1 MLLKAVQ
8 RAEGNITLQG
18 RVNPNFMFHREGQS
32 VMILIYQTLYLIVI
46 DSYSLICLGPKSK
59 IIYIVI

>member
-8 RAEGNITLQG
+8 RAEGNMTLQG
-18 RVNPNFMFHREGQS
+18 RVNPNFMFHRESQS

-46 DSYSLICLGPKSK
+46 DSYSLICLGPK